1 MGSFVKKADDR
12 KGARRA
18 ITADVQVVEEEEFVL
33 LAEDVVDLSVDGMLV
48 ASDALPALGTPVF
61 VSFKAP
67 GTEVWIDTE
76 ATVARVSRGRRGRGD
91 VSGLGLRF
99 GNMSSEN
106 RAILA
111 RSLIGRPPPL
121 PGRHLR
127 RDYAATIR
135 ILGGA

>member
-12 KGARRA
+12 RQARRA
-18 ITADVQVVEEEEFVL
+18 VSAEVQVIEEQEFVL
-33 LAEDVVDLSVDGMLV
+33 LAEQVVDLSVDGMMV
-48 ASDALPALGTPVF
+48 ESDELPAVGTPVF

-67 GTEVWIDTE
+67 GTDVWIDTE
-76 ATVARVSRGRRGRGD
+76 ATVARVSRGRRGGGD

-99 GNMSSEN
+99 GNMAPES

-111 RSLIGRPPPL
+111 RSLIGRPPPV

-135 ILGGA
+135 VLGNG

>member
-12 KGARRA
+12 KAARRA
-18 ITADVQVVEEEEFVL
+18 IVAGAQVVEEEEFVL

-48 ASDALPALGTPVF
+48 ASDALPAVGTPVF

-76 ATVARVSRGRRGRGD
+76 ATVARLSRGRRGRGD

-99 GNMSSEN
+99 GDMSPEN

-111 RSLIGRPPPL
+111 RSLIGRPPPI

-135 ILGGA
+135 ILGRS

>member
-1 MGSFVKKADDR
+1 M
-12 KGARRA
+12 
-18 ITADVQVVEEEEFVL
+18 IEEQEFVL
-33 LAEDVVDLSVDGMLV
+33 LAEQVVDLSVDGMMV
-48 ASDALPALGTPVF
+48 ESDELPAVGTPVF

-67 GTEVWIDTE
+67 GTDVWIDTE
-76 ATVARVSRGRRGRGD
+76 ATVARVSRGRRGGGD

-99 GNMSSEN
+99 GNMAPES

-111 RSLIGRPPPL
+111 RSLIGRPPPV

-135 ILGGA
+135 VLGNG